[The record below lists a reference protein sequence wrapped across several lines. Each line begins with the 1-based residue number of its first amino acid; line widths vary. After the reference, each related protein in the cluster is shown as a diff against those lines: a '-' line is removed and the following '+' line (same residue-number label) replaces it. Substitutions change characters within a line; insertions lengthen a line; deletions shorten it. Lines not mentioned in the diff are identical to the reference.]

1 MAKIIS
7 VIGSPGSG
15 KATVALKLAQELYCS
30 TSNGAVIYLSP
41 SLKVPA
47 LGVLFPNYK
56 PDSVF
61 SLGAMFDKTDI
72 FEEDVLNHLVTVKA
86 MNNFGCLGYMT
97 GENKYTYAQ
106 LTEDKVSSFFDVLD
120 RMTGYVFVDCTDE
133 ENDLIS
139 RYALRES
146 DEVVLVLSPDLKSMV
161 YLASNE
167 EIFGTNA
174 ERAIR
179 VLNVT
184 ENELFSPIDDVKANV
199 KNISFVLPFSR
210 QMAAL
215 LKEGLDKKHIFIDK
229 QSGKN
234 FTDRRIKDF

>member
-1 MAKIIS
+1 
-7 VIGSPGSG
+7 
-15 KATVALKLAQELYCS
+15 
-30 TSNGAVIYLSP
+30 
-41 SLKVPA
+41 
-47 LGVLFPNYK
+47 
-56 PDSVF
+56 
-61 SLGAMFDKTDI
+61 MFDKTDI
-72 FEEDVLNHLVTVKA
+72 FEEDVLNHLITVKA

-133 ENDLIS
+133 GNDLIS

-167 EIFGTNA
+167 ELLGTNA

-210 QMAAL
+210 QIRSQQLDGL
-215 LKEGLDKKHIFIDK
+215 LYERAKDKAYRKELMKIVNVI
-229 QSGKN
+229 
-234 FTDRRIKDF
+234 I

>member
-15 KATVALKLAQELYCS
+15 KTTVALKLAQELYCS

-97 GENKYTYAQ
+97 GENIYT
-106 LTEDKVSSFFDVLD
+106 
-120 RMTGYVFVDCTDE
+120 
-133 ENDLIS
+133 
-139 RYALRES
+139 
-146 DEVVLVLSPDLKSMV
+146 
-161 YLASNE
+161 
-167 EIFGTNA
+167 
-174 ERAIR
+174 
-179 VLNVT
+179 
-184 ENELFSPIDDVKANV
+184 
-199 KNISFVLPFSR
+199 
-210 QMAAL
+210 
-215 LKEGLDKKHIFIDK
+215 
-229 QSGKN
+229 
-234 FTDRRIKDF
+234 

>member
-15 KATVALKLAQELYCS
+15 KTTVALKLAQELYCS
-30 TSNGAVIYLSP
+30 TSNGAIIYLSP

-97 GENKYTYAQ
+97 GENIYTYAQ

-133 ENDLIS
+133 GNDLVS

-146 DEVVLVLSPDLKSMV
+146 DEVLLILSPDLKSMV
-161 YLASNE
+161 YIASNE
-167 EIFGTNA
+167 YLLGTNA
-174 ERAIR
+174 EKVIR

-184 ENELFSPIDDVKANV
+184 EGELFSPIDDVKANV
-199 KNISFVLPFSR
+199 KNISFVLPFSKQIR
-210 QMAAL
+210 SQHLDGL
-215 LKEGLDKKHIFIDK
+215 LYERAKDKAYRKELMKIVNI
-229 QSGKN
+229 
-234 FTDRRIKDF
+234 TI